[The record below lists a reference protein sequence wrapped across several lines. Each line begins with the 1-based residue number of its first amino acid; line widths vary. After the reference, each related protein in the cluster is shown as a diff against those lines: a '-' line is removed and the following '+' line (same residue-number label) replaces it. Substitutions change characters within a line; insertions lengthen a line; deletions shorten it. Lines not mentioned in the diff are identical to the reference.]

1 MLDAVNDRAVF
12 LTENDIAVL
21 SHDLYDQLFFCTSR
35 PFRPD
40 APAQIPGY
48 APAPAG

>member
-21 SHDLYDQLFFCTSR
+21 SHDLYDQLFSFLIQLDYLLLCFALYYVILNHTK
-35 PFRPD
+35 
-40 APAQIPGY
+40 
-48 APAPAG
+48 